1 MKKSTFILIL
11 RILAA
16 VFGAIVATLTVQSC
30 SLTADFS
37 KQKSGSTSSAVTYP
51 SAANFHATRDSI
63 SFNYSDSTIKRN
75 QHTCTPHVYCL

>member
-11 RILAA
+11 KILAA
-16 VFGAIVATLTVQSC
+16 VAGAIVATLTAQSC

-51 SAANFHATRDSI
+51 SAATFHANRDSI
-63 SFNYSDSTIKRN
+63 SFNYSDSTLKR
-75 QHTCTPHVYCL
+75 